1 MRRTRKIG
9 LAALAA
15 LALTAVFVA
24 SASAS
29 HFETEVNPTTVKS
42 SSPYGLQ
49 EWKFQSSQQSCDAPV
64 VQGSVSTSQKVLST
78 TTANAKCYYNF
89 SAAPNLEMNGCT
101 FVYRL
106 GAKTGTATFNGS
118 IDIVCP
124 GANTIAF
131 TGGSSTCKVNVPAQN
146 NLSASFENIGAG
158 TSRAV
163 KVTVNATGLKHTQV
177 SGTNC
182 GGNLGSYTSGSWNGS
197 WQLQGSNSGSPAGIW
212 VSPDGGFELPPSGI
226 GIGGSP
232 LKLNG
237 GTYPMAINGSQVT
250 QHVIT
255 LNGGLGGKTVKCST
269 ANLSTTIAAATA
281 QFPVSGSYS
290 GCTAFG
296 FPGEIKMNGCTY
308 TFSVINQPP
317 YESSYAGHA
326 DISCPAGKSI
336 EIVSISAGLVKCT
349 VTIGSQITN
358 DTGYLVY
365 TNESSTSTIGLELN
379 ITGIDYHQ
387 QEGGGLGRCASG
399 DFTDGTYTGTS
410 TLVGS
415 Y

>member
-1 MRRTRKIG
+1 VKRMKQIG
-9 LAALAA
+9 LAAIAV
-15 LALTAVFVA
+15 LALTAIVGVA
-24 SASAS
+24 SASAAHLEAEAYS
-29 HFETEVNPTTVKS
+29 TTVKS

-49 EWKFQSSQQSCDAPV
+49 EWHFASSQQGCDAPA
-64 VQGSVSTSQKVLST
+64 VQGAISGANQKVLNT
-78 TTANAKCYYNF
+78 TVSNSKCYWNF
-89 SAAPNLEMNGCT
+89 SAAPNLEMNGCS

-106 GAKTGTATFNGS
+106 GAKTGATTFNGA
-118 IDIVCP
+118 IDIACP
-124 GANTIAF
+124 AGKTVAF
-131 TGGSSTCKVNVPAQN
+131 TGGSLSCKVNVPAQK
-146 NLSASFENIGAG
+146 NLSATFENVGSGKAR
-158 TSRAV
+158 SV
-163 KVTVNATGLKHTQV
+163 KATVNATGLQHTQV
-177 SGTNC
+177 EGHDC
-182 GGNLGSYTSGSWNGS
+182 GGVLGSFSNGTWTGSWKLEGS
-197 WQLQGSNSGSPAGIW
+197 FGGSAAAIW
-212 VSPDGGFELPPSGI
+212 VAPDDGYELPPAGI

-237 GTYPMAINGSQVT
+237 GTYPMSISGSQGT

-255 LNGGLGGKTVKCST
+255 LGGKTVKCTT
-269 ANLSTTIAAATA
+269 ANLSTSISSATA
-281 QFPVSGSYS
+281 QFAVTGEYS
-290 GCTAFG
+290 GCTVLG
-296 FPGEIKMNGCTY
+296 YPGEVKMNGCTY

-336 EIVSISAGLVKCT
+336 EIKAISAGLVKCT

-365 TNESSTSTIGLELN
+365 TNEASTSTIGLELK

-387 QEGGGLGRCASG
+387 QEGSGLGKCTTG